1 MFDHLTV
8 ECMAP
13 SLRDYEC
20 VVDVHAARHVK
31 LVFQTVARLN
41 LAAISQSSGG
51 STIKQL
57 LSSGYEIKASVPNGS
72 KFIVFMQ
79 KDKAAYAC
87 EFVTVAR
94 SRCETLN

>member
-1 MFDHLTV
+1 MSTSVLAQTATDEGGV
-8 ECMAP
+8 
-13 SLRDYEC
+13 SL
-20 VVDVHAARHVK
+20 
-31 LVFQTVARLN
+31 
-41 LAAISQSSGG
+41 SSSGG

>member
-1 MFDHLTV
+1 M
-8 ECMAP
+8 
-13 SLRDYEC
+13 
-20 VVDVHAARHVK
+20 
-31 LVFQTVARLN
+31 RLPLAIPAF
-41 LAAISQSSGG
+41 LAAMSASALAQTATDEGGISLSSGG
-51 STIKQL
+51 SSTIKQL

-72 KFIVFMQ
+72 TFIVFMQ

>member
-1 MFDHLTV
+1 M
-8 ECMAP
+8 
-13 SLRDYEC
+13 
-20 VVDVHAARHVK
+20 
-31 LVFQTVARLN
+31 RLPLAILAF
-41 LAAISQSSGG
+41 LAAMSTSVLGQTATEEGGVSLSSSGG

>member
-1 MFDHLTV
+1 M
-8 ECMAP
+8 
-13 SLRDYEC
+13 
-20 VVDVHAARHVK
+20 
-31 LVFQTVARLN
+31 RLPLAIPAF
-41 LAAISQSSGG
+41 LAAMTAPVLAQTADEGAVALSSGG
-51 STIKQL
+51 SSTIKQL

>member
-1 MFDHLTV
+1 M
-8 ECMAP
+8 
-13 SLRDYEC
+13 
-20 VVDVHAARHVK
+20 
-31 LVFQTVARLN
+31 RLPLAIPAF
-41 LAAISQSSGG
+41 LAAMSAPALAQTATGEGGVSLSSGG
-51 STIKQL
+51 SSTIKQL

>member
-1 MFDHLTV
+1 M
-8 ECMAP
+8 
-13 SLRDYEC
+13 
-20 VVDVHAARHVK
+20 
-31 LVFQTVARLN
+31 RLPLAIPAF
-41 LAAISQSSGG
+41 LAAMSAPALAQTATDEGSISLSSGG
-51 STIKQL
+51 SSTIKQL

>member
-1 MFDHLTV
+1 M
-8 ECMAP
+8 
-13 SLRDYEC
+13 
-20 VVDVHAARHVK
+20 
-31 LVFQTVARLN
+31 RLP
-41 LAAISQSSGG
+41 LAISALLATSAPLFAQTATSDVPSGASGSS

-57 LSSGYEIKASVPNGS
+57 LDLGYEIKSSLPNGS

-94 SRCETLN
+94 SRCESLN

>member
-1 MFDHLTV
+1 M
-8 ECMAP
+8 
-13 SLRDYEC
+13 
-20 VVDVHAARHVK
+20 
-31 LVFQTVARLN
+31 RLPLAIPAF
-41 LAAISQSSGG
+41 LAAMTAPVLAQSATDEGAVALSSGG
-51 STIKQL
+51 SSTIKQL

>member
-1 MFDHLTV
+1 MRLPRAIPAFRAAMSTPVLAQTATDEGGV
-8 ECMAP
+8 
-13 SLRDYEC
+13 SL
-20 VVDVHAARHVK
+20 
-31 LVFQTVARLN
+31 
-41 LAAISQSSGG
+41 SGG
-51 STIKQL
+51 GSSTIKQL